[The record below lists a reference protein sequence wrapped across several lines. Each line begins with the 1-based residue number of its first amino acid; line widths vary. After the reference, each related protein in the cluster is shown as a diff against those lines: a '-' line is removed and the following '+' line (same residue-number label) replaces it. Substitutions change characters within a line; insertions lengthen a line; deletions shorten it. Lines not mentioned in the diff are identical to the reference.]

1 MKSVVRNLVAV
12 SVSLLLMSIGLGEV
26 AGARSGSGGSDPAV
40 AIAPQVQK
48 VLDSVGPE
56 DMHTVIVLLKEQV
69 SMDAPPDLD
78 RSARLKYL
86 LQTLQADADR
96 AQRDIREWLEG
107 RRAEGQVEQIVPFW
121 IFNGLAVT
129 ATQDVILEMA
139 ERPEVARIEPNEV
152 FQAPDALTVSSPS
165 QPNLSLINVPAL
177 WDLGFYGQGVVVAIM
192 DTGVDVNH
200 PDLVA
205 TWRGGSNSWFDPHGE
220 HPSVPADLLGHGTQV
235 MGVIV
240 GGDAGG
246 TAIGVAPEAQWIAVK
261 IFDDHGK
268 ATTVS
273 IHQGF
278 QWLLDPDGDPETPD
292 APHVVN
298 NSWTFGGPDCNL
310 AFQAD
315 LQMLRYA
322 GILPIFAAGN
332 FGPGASTDTSLA
344 NYPEAFAV
352 GAVNNDDGLYAYS
365 SRGPSACGE
374 DPTIFPEIVAPGV
387 AVWTTDRLGGYTSA
401 TGTSLAAPH
410 VAGAL
415 ALLLGVYPDL
425 TIAEQEAALIHSA
438 LDLGAVGPDNE
449 FGYGRLDVLAA
460 YQWTMASRLSQRVY
474 LPLISQGSSPHRV
487 YLPLVIQGSSSP

>member
-1 MKSVVRNLVAV
+1 M
-12 SVSLLLMSIGLGEV
+12 
-26 AGARSGSGGSDPAV
+26 
-40 AIAPQVQK
+40 
-48 VLDSVGPE
+48 
-56 DMHTVIVLLKEQV
+56 
-69 SMDAPPDLD
+69 
-78 RSARLKYL
+78 
-86 LQTLQADADR
+86 
-96 AQRDIREWLEG
+96 
-107 RRAEGQVEQIVPFW
+107 
-121 IFNGLAVT
+121 
-129 ATQDVILEMA
+129 
-139 ERPEVARIEPNEV
+139 
-152 FQAPDALTVSSPS
+152 
-165 QPNLSLINVPAL
+165 
-177 WDLGFYGQGVVVAIM
+177 GFYGQGVVVAIM

-205 TWRGGSNSWFDPHGE
+205 SWRGGSNSWFDPYGE
-220 HPSVPADLLGHGTQV
+220 HPSAPVDLLGHGTQV

-246 TAIGVAPEAQWIAVK
+246 TAIGIAPEAQWIAVK

-298 NSWTFGGPDCNL
+298 NSWTFGSPGCDL

-315 LQMLRYA
+315 LQVLRYA

-332 FGPGASTDTSLA
+332 FGPGASTDVSPA

-352 GAVNNDDGLYAYS
+352 GAVDNDGGLYAYS
-365 SRGPSACGE
+365 SHGPSACGE
-374 DPTIFPEIVAPGV
+374 GPTIFPEVVAPGV

-415 ALLLGVYPDL
+415 ALLLEVYPDL
-425 TIAEQEAALIHSA
+425 TADEQEAALIHSA
-438 LDLGAVGPDNE
+438 LDLGVAGPDNE
-449 FGYGRLDVLAA
+449 FGHGRLDLLAA
-460 YQWTMASRLSQRVY
+460 YNWITASRLPQRVY
-474 LPLISQGSSPHRV
+474 LPLISRG
-487 YLPLVIQGSSSP
+487 GSSSWRDE